1 MILRGLRHQ
10 RRLTLD
16 DLSGSQLSTRRL
28 TLLEDGVD
36 ATAQELRELA
46 AMLGCS
52 PLVLRHGLPAD
63 RGAQIRQ
70 ELARAD
76 DALAQGLA
84 AEARAQYAALVDDPA
99 LGSRPD
105 LWCQ

>member
-1 MILRGLRHQ
+1 M
-10 RRLTLD
+10 TLD

-36 ATAQELRELA
+36 ATAQELRDLA

-52 PLVLRHGLPAD
+52 PLVLRHGLTAD

-70 ELARAD
+70 E
-76 DALAQGLA
+76 GLPP
-84 AEARAQYAALVDDPA
+84 EDWTRLMQLMPA
-99 LGSRPD
+99 
-105 LWCQ
+105 